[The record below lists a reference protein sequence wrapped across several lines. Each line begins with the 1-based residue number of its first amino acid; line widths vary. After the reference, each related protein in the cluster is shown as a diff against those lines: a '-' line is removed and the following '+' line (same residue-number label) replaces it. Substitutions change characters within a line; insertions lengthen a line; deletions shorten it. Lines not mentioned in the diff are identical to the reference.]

1 MRTLALTAVAVLVGA
16 CASPPQAPL
25 LFGQAQTLGISVG
38 ANAANQTPEMTL
50 GYKDVNIAVIPTV
63 NPGTGGLIQGRSS
76 DGFDDSYSTFGQFEA
91 NGGAT
96 GVSLGKFFATGIAAR
111 RLADGF
117 ACEISDAS
125 DVGCPNQPVPIVR

>member
-1 MRTLALTAVAVLVGA
+1 MKAMALVAISFLVGA
-16 CASPPQAPL
+16 CASPQAPL
-25 LFGQAQTLGISVG
+25 LFGQAHTLGISVG
-38 ANAANQTPEMTL
+38 ANSANQTPEMTL
-50 GYKDVNIAVIPTV
+50 GFKDVNIAVIPTV
-63 NPGTGGLIQGRSS
+63 NPGTGALIQGHSS

-91 NGGAT
+91 NGAAT

-125 DVGCPNQPVPIVR
+125 EAGCPHPPVTITR